1 MDSNNIRGKILN
13 FPKSL
18 FSNKPKV
25 QQNTQQ
31 VNAEVN
37 NPVASESAPSQSN
50 SQPAATLPPVP
61 TAAPVNQVQP
71 SVQAGFRS
79 QPVILLIED
88 ETLINRMYSKKL
100 SDDGYEVVVATNGVD
115 GVKYAKEK
123 LPDMILCDIM
133 MPEKDGLSTL
143 NDLKAD
149 ESTKSIPVVML
160 TNLADETYVTQALSL
175 GAVSYLVKSQILPP
189 DVVAKVKEVLEGS
202 GKKPLV
208 KA

>member
-1 MDSNNIRGKILN
+1 MSKRILVIDDERALLEDLI
-13 FPKSL
+13 SIL
-18 FSNKPKV
+18 
-25 QQNTQQ
+25 QYADYEAGGALTG
-31 VNAEVN
+31 EDGLII
-37 NPVASESAPSQSN
+37 
-50 SQPAATLPPVP
+50 AA
-61 TAAPVNQVQP
+61 
-71 SVQAGFRS
+71 
-79 QPVILLIED
+79 
-88 ETLINRMYSKKL
+88 
-100 SDDGYEVVVATNGVD
+100 DDH
-115 GVKYAKEK
+115 
-123 LPDMILCDIM
+123 PDLILCDIM